1 MSVFTISNRFLD
13 PLDPFWICRVLALK
27 AGTAA
32 ILMFLC
38 NVFLKSPEMPALY
51 MMTALIGV
59 IGSEVLPADSKLKKL
74 SHFMG
79 IVFLLST
86 TGLIFGL
93 LSYFK
98 FPLFIFYVSF
108 SYLLLRFLV
117 PNAKAAALPILLIIW
132 GSIQLAGGAT
142 TNLVGVA
149 NEYLYY
155 FEFSLMC
162 IIAIIFFPDYT
173 PYMVK
178 SAFLRILESDIKSIG
193 KKDNKNSSPIV
204 LSALHLIRSKLPSL
218 PDSYQLLY
226 QSIVLFQN
234 ECMKNHRL
242 TLDDQQL
249 AKSVLLA
256 LTKAICN
263 GKAFPEKNADLI
275 ALKSSNESTYLAL
288 NRLIDGYDQ
297 CQA

>member
-27 AGTAA
+27 AGVAG

-74 SHFMG
+74 GHFMG

-93 LSYFK
+93 FSYFRL
-98 FPLFIFYVSF
+98 PLFIFYVGF
-108 SYLLLRFLV
+108 SYLMLRFLV
-117 PNAKAAALPILLIIW
+117 PNAKAAALPTLLIIW

-142 TNLVGVA
+142 TDLVGVA
-149 NEYLYY
+149 NQYLYY

-162 IIAIIFFPDYT
+162 IITIILFPDFT
-173 PYMVK
+173 PHIVK
-178 SAFLRILESDIKSIG
+178 SAFIRILESDIKSIG
-193 KKDNKNSSPIV
+193 HKGNRNSSPAV
-204 LSALHLIRSKLPSL
+204 LAALHIIRSKLPNL

-226 QSIVLFQN
+226 QSIVVFQN

-242 TLDDQQL
+242 TIEEQQL
-249 AKSVLLA
+249 VKSVLLT
-256 LTKAICN
+256 LTKVISK
-263 GKAFPEKNADLI
+263 GKAFPEKNADLPI
-275 ALKSSNESTYLAL
+275 LKSSNASTYLAL
-288 NRLIDGYDQ
+288 NRLIEGYDQ
-297 CQA
+297 CRA

>member
-13 PLDPFWICRVLALK
+13 PVDPFWICRVLALK

-74 SHFMG
+74 GHFMG
-79 IVFLLST
+79 IVLLLST
-86 TGLIFGL
+86 TGFIFGL

-98 FPLFIFYVSF
+98 LPLFIFYVAF
-108 SYLLLRFLV
+108 SYLMLRFLV
-117 PNAKAAALPILLIIW
+117 PNAKAAALPTLLIIW
-132 GSIQLAGGAT
+132 GSIQLGGGAT
-142 TNLVGVA
+142 TDLVGVA

-162 IIAIIFFPDYT
+162 IIVIIFFPDFT
-173 PYMVK
+173 PQIAK
-178 SAFLRILESDIKSIG
+178 SAFLRILESDIKYIG
-193 KKDNKNSSPIV
+193 NKGNKNSSPVV
-204 LSALHLIRSKLPSL
+204 LSALYLIRSKLPSL

-226 QSIVLFQN
+226 ESIVRFQN
-234 ECMKNHRL
+234 ECMKNHHL
-242 TLDDQQL
+242 TLEDQQL
-249 AKSVLLA
+249 ARSALLT
-256 LTKAICN
+256 LTKAISQ
-263 GKAFPEKNADLI
+263 GKPFPEENSDLQ

-288 NRLIDGYDQ
+288 TRLIDGYDQ